1 MKCKP
6 FRDINELKSTYDT
19 LTEAYAEFLQSGN
32 VPRSLEQDIF
42 RLQQH
47 RSSSATVL
55 DKEDSSQDEQQQNQ
69 QPRAQEEWMFICQRT
84 SELEPVNTTEE
95 HDWAEAARSYS
106 DIDNAPHFIA
116 QGRQNT
122 TPTPFTTSATPD
134 NLHGRQ
140 LDVYTTVK
148 QHFESNCQEQL
159 HINGTAGTGKSYLIN
174 CLRLLGGSVRVAAP
188 TGVAS
193 FIIEGRTLHSLLHL
207 PVRGDFKEMEGSN
220 LQKMQ
225 DEMSS
230 TKYLIIDEM
239 SIMGRKTL
247 GMIDRRLRQAFPGKS
262 QVVFGGCSILLFGD
276 FGQLPPAIDLPI
288 YSTVTRSDL
297 SDQGYKAHSQFE
309 TAFTLTQVMMQSGQ
323 DPYQIEW
330 RYYNGRLDHLMEQTP
345 IRVQDQSPY
354 VNALRLFPTVEAVVD
369 HNVAML
375 YVSVVTQ
382 LLPSRQYPLEPMQ
395 PKLQLMMLVAWNQL

>member
-1 MKCKP
+1 MSRPTTPQFNAITILDFTCHYTMPKELGDEPKKRSKEVIVTPRPYCSPNSSGLNYEQYCRHSLMKCKP
-6 FRDINELKSTYDT
+6 FRDINELKCTYDT
-19 LTEAYAEFLQSGN
+19 FTEAYAEFLQSGN

-47 RSSSATVL
+47 QSSAAV
-55 DKEDSSQDEQQQNQ
+55 EDEGTSQDEQQQNQ
-69 QPRAQEEWMFICQRT
+69 KIRAQEECMLISPRT

-95 HDWAEAARSYS
+95 EHAWAEAARSYS
-106 DIDNAPHFIA
+106 DIDNAPNFIA

-134 NLHGRQ
+134 NLQGRQ

-148 QHFESNCQEQL
+148 QHFESNCQEPL
-159 HINGTAGTGKSYLIN
+159 HIIINGTAGTGKSNLIN
-174 CLRLLGGSVRVAAP
+174 CLWLLLGGSVRVAAP

-239 SIMGRKTL
+239 SMMGRKT
-247 GMIDRRLRQAFPGKS
+247 
-262 QVVFGGCSILLFGD
+262 FG
-276 FGQLPPAIDLPI
+276 
-288 YSTVTRSDL
+288 Y
-297 SDQGYKAHSQFE
+297 
-309 TAFTLTQVMMQSGQ
+309 
-323 DPYQIEW
+323 
-330 RYYNGRLDHLMEQTP
+330 
-345 IRVQDQSPY
+345 
-354 VNALRLFPTVEAVVD
+354 
-369 HNVAML
+369 
-375 YVSVVTQ
+375 
-382 LLPSRQYPLEPMQ
+382 
-395 PKLQLMMLVAWNQL
+395 